1 MIVAI
6 VSFQMPKATT
16 PEDMS
21 GPFRAAVPLFQK
33 VPGIYV
39 SDDGRR
45 AGGVYV
51 WASRADADRLYGGEW
66 RAMVEA
72 KFGGPPTIDFL
83 NAPVT
88 IDNRHGTVTAP

>member
-21 GPFRAAVPLFQK
+21 GPFKAAVPVFQK
-33 VPGIYV
+33 VPGLV
-39 SDDGRR
+39 Q
-45 AGGVYV
+45 
-51 WASRADADRLYGGEW
+51 
-66 RAMVEA
+66 A

-83 NAPVT
+83 NSPAM
-88 IDNRHGTVTAP
+88 IDNRDGTVTAP